1 MQDLKNESEWFSLR
15 TATTFLFTISLCA
28 AFFLLIFVRTFVGQ
42 YLRESIAVWR
52 SFESMFH
59 HGIAND
65 LTCPLVIAN
74 HDAFVHDDT
83 CSEREL
89 LM

>member
-1 MQDLKNESEWFSLR
+1 MQDLKMKVSDSVYGNDFSLYNIIVCVR
-15 TATTFLFTISLCA
+15 
-28 AFFLLIFVRTFVGQ
+28 IFVRTFVGQ
-42 YLRESIAVWR
+42 YLRESVAVWR

>member
-1 MQDLKNESEWFSLR
+1 
-15 TATTFLFTISLCA
+15 
-28 AFFLLIFVRTFVGQ
+28 
-42 YLRESIAVWR
+42 
-52 SFESMFH
+52 MFH

-83 CSEREL
+83 CSERVVNVVAL
-89 LM
+89 LMILAKDSYTIAAFLIVCYNAVVSDKFQKPLSLEKM